1 MLINKNKCVAKML
14 EKHLKVKVRKASAS
28 LLRISLWG
36 ISVSAF
42 ANEPPGFSVS
52 RASTPNELFQ
62 TINGLK
68 RSVS

>member
-1 MLINKNKCVAKML
+1 ML
-14 EKHLKVKVRKASAS
+14 EKHLRMKVRKGPTS

-42 ANEPPGFSVS
+42 ANEPPGFSDS
-52 RASTPNELFQ
+52 GASIPNGLFQ

-68 RSVS
+68 RSVC